1 MAKLSRPARGLPSP
15 IAASLGRL
23 IARWSYL
30 EWLLAQVLYQMCGV
44 GPKIGRVAMPP
55 PRASDYPARLQQVA
69 SILKLDLSPF
79 PWSAYEK
86 TLRELKEERD
96 RFAHSIWLKDRGE
109 KAYRIQDVRGSWQPD
124 PTMPSVSKRIMP
136 HGRTVTSAELNA
148 IRRRIEGAIKN
159 ARELSRFVSISLQ
172 VAAQNRQRS

>member
-1 MAKLSRPARGLPSP
+1 MAKLSKPARGLPSP
-15 IAASLGRL
+15 IAASLGRM

-30 EWLLAQVLYQMCGV
+30 EWLLAQILYQMCGV

-69 SILKLDLSPF
+69 AILKLDLSPF
-79 PWSAYEK
+79 PWASYEK

-96 RFAHSIWLKDRGE
+96 RFAHSIWLKDRRE
-109 KAYRIQDVRGSWQPD
+109 KEYRIQDVRGSWQPD

-136 HGRTVTSAELNA
+136 YGRAVTSGDLNA
-148 IRRRIEGAIKN
+148 IRRKIERAIRD
-159 ARELSRFVSISLQ
+159 ARTLSRFVSISLQ
-172 VAAQNRQRS
+172 VASAR